1 MSANRNPDLV
11 YTTTVRLARQETLA
25 TSGRAEKDS
34 QINVAMAPDFL
45 NAYGTLST
53 MLRQNWLD
61 SKWDVFVKL

>member
-34 QINVAMAPDFL
+34 QINVAMAPI
-45 NAYGTLST
+45 S
-53 MLRQNWLD
+53 
-61 SKWDVFVKL
+61 